1 MIWSSGKKK
10 LIELLAT
17 EERVVICPTRADESE
32 LLALADAAREAAAV
46 LRARRARR
54 RHLRSGT
61 TVQLGPVFGVARRS
75 SRLLLS

>member
-32 LLALADAAREAAAV
+32 LLALSDAAREAATV
-46 LRARRARR
+46 LRERNKQAK
-54 RHLRSGT
+54 SEK
-61 TVQLGPVFGVARRS
+61 PS
-75 SRLLLS
+75 